1 MSGESSRFPEPQ
13 THAHRDM
20 KKTALIILD
29 GWGIG
34 RGDQNDAIAMAS
46 TPVMDALTST
56 LPGATLRTDG
66 ENVGL
71 PNGQM
76 GNSEVGHMNI
86 GAGRIVYQDL
96 LRIDRAVAS
105 GAMGQEPVLR
115 EALRQATQPGVRL
128 HLMGLVSEGGVH
140 SQQSHLHAL
149 VDEVVKAG
157 ISDCVIHAFT
167 DGRDTAPNMGAQ
179 YLANLEQHVEGTSV
193 RVASVHGRYFS
204 MDRDK
209 RWERIARSY
218 HALMGRSSE
227 TYPSVQEGIAH
238 WYDAGTTDE
247 FIPPF
252 LIAGVDGEI
261 REGDV
266 VICFNFRTD
275 RCREITMALTQESF
289 PEHGMSPI
297 ALHYVTMTNYDDRFT
312 NVHVIYDK
320 PNLTQTLGEVI
331 SLAGGTQLRMAETE
345 KYPHVTFFFSGG
357 REAPFV
363 GEQRVMVPSPKV
375 ATYDLQP
382 DMSAPELSERAVE
395 ALLGWKPDFLC
406 LNFANPDMVGHTGV
420 FDAVV
425 KAVETTDRCLGR
437 VLQAARQSGYNV
449 VIIADHGNAD
459 LARNN
464 DGTPHTAHTTNPVP
478 IVVEMHGAG
487 DDCKLRHGMLADVA
501 PTILDLMGIAQPEDM
516 TGQTLIAS
524 RN

>member
-1 MSGESSRFPEPQ
+1 MN
-13 THAHRDM
+13 
-20 KKTALIILD
+20 KTALIILD

-34 RGDQNDAIAMAS
+34 TGDQNDAIAMAS
-46 TPVMDALTST
+46 TPVMDELTSR
-56 LPGATLRTDG
+56 LHGATLRTDG
-66 ENVGL
+66 EDVGL
-71 PNGQM
+71 PHGQM

-105 GAMGQEPVLR
+105 GDMGQEPVLR
-115 EALRQATQPGVRL
+115 EALRKASAPGVRL
-128 HLMGLVSEGGVH
+128 HIMGLVSEGGVH

-157 ISDCVIHAFT
+157 VPDCVIHAFT
-167 DGRDTAPNMGAQ
+167 DGRDTSPKMGAQ
-179 YLANLEQHVEGTSV
+179 YLANLESHVEGSSV

-209 RWERIARSY
+209 RWDRVAKSY
-218 HALMGRSSE
+218 HALMGSSPDSFS
-227 TYPSVQEGIAH
+227 TVREGIFH
-238 WYDAGTTDE
+238 HYNQGTTDE

-252 LIAGVDGEI
+252 LLEGVDGVM
-261 REGDV
+261 RDGDV

-289 PEHGMSPI
+289 PEHGMSPKT
-297 ALHYVTMTNYDDRFT
+297 LHYVTMTNYDDRFT

-331 SLAGGTQLRMAETE
+331 SAAGGTQLRMAETE

-357 REAPFV
+357 REEPFE
-363 GEQRVMVPSPKV
+363 GEKRVMVPSPKV

-382 DMSAPELSERAVE
+382 EMSAPELSERAIE
-395 ALLGWKPDFLC
+395 ALTGWKPDFLC

-420 FDAVV
+420 FEAVV
-425 KAVETTDRCLGR
+425 KAVETTDHCLGR
-437 VLQAARQSGYNV
+437 VLQATRQSGYNA

-459 LARNN
+459 LARNA
-464 DGTPHTAHTTNPVP
+464 DGSAHTAHTTNPVP
-478 IVVEMHGAG
+478 VLVEMHGAG
-487 DDCKLRHGMLADVA
+487 GECQLRHGILADVA

-516 TGQTLIAS
+516 TGQTLLVS
-524 RN
+524 RP